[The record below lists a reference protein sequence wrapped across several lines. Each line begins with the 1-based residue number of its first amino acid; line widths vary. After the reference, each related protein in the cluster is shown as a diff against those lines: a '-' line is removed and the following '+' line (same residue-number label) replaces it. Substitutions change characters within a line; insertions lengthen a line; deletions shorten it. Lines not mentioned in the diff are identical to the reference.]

1 MGAFNIYLHP
11 SNSNYNCN
19 LMKILIVILVVF
31 CNIFGLAQSSTTA
44 GYETTMVQPS
54 SSQQALNESIL
65 LHSRSRKLLSNEHC
79 TSRDISISQSKD
91 SSSTGIPQYIVQIVN
106 TCMSS
111 SCVPRHIHVHCGW
124 FASAKIVNP
133 NIFKRLSHDDCL
145 VNNGRPLLNSQVV
158 RFTYSNSFMYPIS
171 FMSAKFCFD

>member
-1 MGAFNIYLHP
+1 MGAFNMQLNP
-11 SNSNYNCN
+11 SNNYN
-19 LMKILIVILVVF
+19 LMKILIIVILVF
-31 CNIFGLAQSSTTA
+31 CNISGLAHSST
-44 GYETTMVQPS
+44 GSETKMVQPS
-54 SSQQALNESIL
+54 SSSHQALNDSILL
-65 LHSRSRKLLSNEHC
+65 LHSRNRKLLSNEHC
-79 TSRDISISQSKD
+79 TSKDISISQSKD

-111 SCVPRHIHVHCGW
+111 ACVPKHIHVHCGW

-171 FMSAKFCFD
+171 FMSAKFCF